1 MKTFVLLGVTGLI
14 FAAVAWVGLPCMGS
28 CPLTFGSPAIAATE
42 INAVADGDL
51 KPGETRVVI
60 PVKGMTCGG
69 CSAAINR
76 AVRKL
81 DGVVEVAADHE
92 KGTAT
97 VTYLKDKVT
106 VEQIVEAI
114 NKTGFKASVPESRKD
129 S

>member
-1 MKTFVLLGVTGLI
+1 MKTFVLLGLTGMAI
-14 FAAVAWVGLPCMGS
+14 AGVAWLGLPCTSS
-28 CPLTFGSPAIAATE
+28 CSLALGSPAIAATE
-42 INAVADGDL
+42 SNPVAEGDL
-51 KPGETRVVI
+51 KPGEARVVI

-76 AVRKL
+76 AVKKL

-106 VEQIVEAI
+106 VERIVEAI
-114 NKTGFKASVPESRKD
+114 NKTGFKAVLPEGRKD